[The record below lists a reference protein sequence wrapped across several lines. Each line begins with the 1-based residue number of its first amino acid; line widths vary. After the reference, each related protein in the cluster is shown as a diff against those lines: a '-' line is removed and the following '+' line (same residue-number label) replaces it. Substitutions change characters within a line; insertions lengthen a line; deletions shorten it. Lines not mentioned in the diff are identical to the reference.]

1 MEFDAWQDKLSETL
15 HSLAEQA
22 IDRFGLKSVA
32 MAHRTGSVGPGENI
46 VAIHVASPHRK
57 EAFEGCS
64 WLIDE
69 LKGQAPLW
77 KKKSSQ
83 AGQHGKQDWGEK
95 MEKSIQG
102 VIDIGGKPIVHR
114 RASATGVVHLTHNPS
129 KRLQMAKS
137 RKAMSWKHQQ
147 LQPYRQSKILLV
159 LFLIAILSHSR
170 DAKLIGR
177 GKTML

>member
-1 MEFDAWQDKLSETL
+1 MKEKKSFVWSSMLGRTNSLKHFTG
-15 HSLAEQA
+15 LAEQA

-77 KKKSSQ
+77 KKEVKPSGATWK
-83 AGQHGKQDWGEK
+83 AGLG
-95 MEKSIQG
+95 
-102 VIDIGGKPIVHR
+102 
-114 RASATGVVHLTHNPS
+114 
-129 KRLQMAKS
+129 
-137 RKAMSWKHQQ
+137 
-147 LQPYRQSKILLV
+147 
-159 LFLIAILSHSR
+159 
-170 DAKLIGR
+170 
-177 GKTML
+177 